1 MATTLLQRLP
11 QTLQQLV
18 PPLEGGPIDLLF
30 PLYFGL
36 GVLVLRLLAERT
48 ILPWFKRALKP
59 YAAPDRLDKAAF
71 KVFENAFTS
80 TFCGTLAVW
89 AWYVTLNDNGG
100 CTPFNTKP
108 CLSTWPDVPLTRQFQ
123 LVWLSIGGY
132 YTYEM
137 IGTLLRVGCI
147 LNTDMIIHHV
157 ITMTM
162 MVSWLMAVAVG
173 GGCSSSGRGCSSSG
187 SGFSSGGSRGRQGT
201 DGAALS
207 FSQHAHCSSTQLSQL
222 TPSFLQPFPP
232 NNCCN
237 TNPTT
242 TATAVRL
249 LLQPQPLRPDGHGP
263 AGHQQHAA
271 ARGQGSQLR
280 RHTCTGA
287 REGCS
292 VKDLCAGLFRL
303 QGCPA
308 ALQPHQAR

>member
-1 MATTLLQRLP
+1 MANTLLQRLP
-11 QTLQQLV
+11 QPLQQLV

-48 ILPWFKRALKP
+48 VLPWFKRVLKP
-59 YAAPDRLDKAAF
+59 YAAPDRLDKTAF

-89 AWYVTLNDNGG
+89 AWYVTLYDNGG

-162 MVSWLMAVAVG
+162 MVRQAVDRETA
-173 GGCSSSGRGCSSSG
+173 
-187 SGFSSGGSRGRQGT
+187 
-201 DGAALS
+201 GAAAL
-207 FSQHAHCSSTQLSQL
+207 
-222 TPSFLQPFPP
+222 
-232 NNCCN
+232 
-237 TNPTT
+237 
-242 TATAVRL
+242 
-249 LLQPQPLRPDGHGP
+249 
-263 AGHQQHAA
+263 AGAA
-271 ARGQGSQLR
+271 
-280 RHTCTGA
+280 
-287 REGCS
+287 
-292 VKDLCAGLFRL
+292 
-303 QGCPA
+303 
-308 ALQPHQAR
+308 